1 LFHRR
6 GARFEKR
13 GRPMI
18 RINLLGARE
27 PSAGPLD
34 LAPSAPS
41 EKKGLI
47 FAVLI
52 FGAALGVCGY
62 FYLSANNAIGALDE
76 EINQLQQEKAR
87 LQAIIV
93 RVNEFEKKLQELE
106 KREQLIETLKR
117 EREGPVR
124 MLDDLSA
131 DLPDFV
137 WLTSLTQG
145 ANSVTINGMASSYV
159 SIADYIQ
166 RLEASDLFQNV
177 ELIDARQGREEFTSF
192 QLRTR
197 TVTPQSADQAAGGG
211 AAGSP

>member
-1 LFHRR
+1 
-6 GARFEKR
+6 
-13 GRPMI
+13 MI
-18 RINLLGARE
+18 RVNLLGVRE
-27 PSAGPLD
+27 PTAGPVD

-41 EKKGLI
+41 EKKGLV

-62 FYLSANNAIGALDE
+62 FYLSAQQTISNLDE

-87 LQAIIV
+87 LQAIIA

-106 KREQLIETLKR
+106 RREELIETLKR

-131 DLPDFV
+131 QLPDFV
-137 WLTSLTQG
+137 WLTSLNQA
-145 ANSVTINGMASSYV
+145 ANNITISGMASSYV

-166 RLEASDLFQNV
+166 KLEESDHFQNV

-192 QLRTR
+192 QLRPQ
-197 TVTPQSADQAAGGG
+197 TVTPQAAAPAAGG
-211 AAGSP
+211 AP

>member
-1 LFHRR
+1 
-6 GARFEKR
+6 
-13 GRPMI
+13 MI

-27 PSAGPLD
+27 PSAGAID

-47 FAVLI
+47 VAVLI

-62 FYLSANNAIGALDE
+62 FYLSAKNAIGALDE

-87 LQAIIV
+87 LQAIIA

-145 ANSVTINGMASSYV
+145 ANSVTVNGMASSYV

-166 RLEASDLFQNV
+166 RLEASDIFQNV

-192 QLRTR
+192 QLRTQM
-197 TVTPQSADQAAGGG
+197 VTPQAADQAAGG

>member
-1 LFHRR
+1 
-6 GARFEKR
+6 
-13 GRPMI
+13 MI

-27 PSAGPLD
+27 PSAGGLD
-34 LAPSAPS
+34 LAPSVPS
-41 EKKGLI
+41 EKKGLV

-52 FGAALGVCGY
+52 LGAALSVCGY
-62 FYLSANNAIGALDE
+62 FYLSANNAIGALAE
-76 EINQLQQEKAR
+76 EIIQLQQEKAR
-87 LQAIIV
+87 LQAIIA

-137 WLTSLTQG
+137 WLTSLSQG
-145 ANSVTINGMASSYV
+145 ANSVTVNGMASSYV

-166 RLEASDLFQNV
+166 RLEASDIFKNV
-177 ELIDARQGREEFTSF
+177 ELIDARQGRDEFTSF
-192 QLRTR
+192 QIRTQM
-197 TVTPQSADQAAGGG
+197 VTPQAADQTAGG